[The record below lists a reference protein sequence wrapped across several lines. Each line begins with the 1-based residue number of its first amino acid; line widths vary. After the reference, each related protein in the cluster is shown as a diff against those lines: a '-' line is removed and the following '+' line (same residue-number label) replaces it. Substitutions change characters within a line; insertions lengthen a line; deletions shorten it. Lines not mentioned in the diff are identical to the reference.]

1 MRLFLRIYRSTF
13 VLKNVDRGS
22 NLQLIYPPRGFR
34 YSCTKEEGN
43 AVFSASLI
51 QRLSRR
57 RAKNESAFQCSRG
70 GRVCPGAGVK
80 RRHIMTFEQQWED
93 IWMRG
98 GANLLRILQPPLTF
112 IMGFDHPVPGHR
124 GRR

>member
-1 MRLFLRIYRSTF
+1 M
-13 VLKNVDRGS
+13 LKNVDPGS
-22 NLQLIYPPRGFR
+22 NLLLIYPPRGFR
-34 YSCTKEEGN
+34 YSRTKEEGN

-51 QRLSRR
+51 QRLSRRR

-93 IWMRG
+93 IWMRS
-98 GANLLRILQPPLTF
+98 GANLLKNSAAAP
-112 IMGFDHPVPGHR
+112 
-124 GRR
+124 